1 MQPLPSSARVFRLVV
16 CESAE
21 TAYFCLHLNRKG
33 LDHIIRLAS
42 LILDVDGVIVKGFPR
57 IPVKKPSS
65 ILKIILERLG
75 TSQDGDCERLCTSG
89 DRRDFCA
96 VLGTGH
102 VVLTI
107 DRYARVD
114 AQPRPV
120 CAVCGGLLDIQKQS
134 MISWP
139 SYSSH
144 RSFLRI

>member
-1 MQPLPSSARVFRLVV
+1 MCGWSDCQWFSQNTGQETKQHPEDHSGTAGN
-16 CESAE
+16 ESR
-21 TAYFCLHLNRKG
+21 C
-33 LDHIIRLAS
+33 
-42 LILDVDGVIVKGFPR
+42 
-57 IPVKKPSS
+57 
-65 ILKIILERLG
+65 
-75 TSQDGDCERLCTSG
+75 GDCERLCTSG

-114 AQPRPV
+114 AQPRP
-120 CAVCGGLLDIQKQS
+120 ARAICGGLLDIQKQS

-144 RSFLRI
+144 CSFLHI